1 MLRGTDNFYFI
12 LITFS
17 FLIHQSMATFSN
29 SSGVHL
35 GPSARLVKFVFFLL
49 DTDDCDPYPCL
60 NNGTCIDDV
69 NNYTCACPPGFEG
82 RNCSISK
89 FIFTKEFMIAVI
101 YSLD

>member
-1 MLRGTDNFYFI
+1 M
-12 LITFS
+12 
-17 FLIHQSMATFSN
+17 
-29 SSGVHL
+29 
-35 GPSARLVKFVFFLL
+35 L

-89 FIFTKEFMIAVI
+89 FVITEVFLQRFSKFQCKFGGFQVIKMHNRSGRAYFPFVNGRYHFFFKECVAFVRF
-101 YSLD
+101 